1 MQGSKNL
8 AVMFLFGAVLVGGAL
23 GFTADRV
30 LIRDQICPTG
40 SGSLGERLAL
50 SPEQKVKVDTI
61 LDERFRQQD
70 ILLAPIR
77 PTLDSLK
84 LHAREQIRQVL
95 TPEQRQRF
103 EALIAEMN
111 DSTRKSS
118 R

>member
-30 LIRDQICPTG
+30 MIRDRICDTG
-40 SGSLGERLAL
+40 RGTLGERLAL
-50 SPEQKVKVDTI
+50 SPEQQLKVDTI
-61 LDERFRQQD
+61 LEERHRQSD
-70 ILLAPIR
+70 ILMAPIR
-77 PTLDSLK
+77 TQYDSLK

-95 TPEQRQRF
+95 SPEQRTRF
-103 EALIAEMN
+103 ERLIAEMS
-111 DSTRKSS
+111 DSTRKP